1 MAGRARRRYN
11 AGVNP
16 SLQALL
22 DEASRIAAGPA
33 VGRQRAL
40 ADFAAALDLDDA
52 VLEEV
57 LRADPSKP
65 YGRRVLLDGEHVEA
79 MIARWTPGVP
89 CAPHDHGDSAGVVRL
104 LRGAARHQRW
114 QVADGHCAPVDD
126 ERIEAGAVLSCGPK
140 MVHSMGCAGDAEP
153 LVTLHFYMGPI
164 PHMMVWDVDA
174 ERTYKV
180 NGGCGAWVPHDA
192 PELVEAS
199 ADGFH
204 RSL

>member
-1 MAGRARRRYN
+1 MAGPACRRYN
-11 AGVNP
+11 GGVNAT
-16 SLQALL
+16 LAAIL
-22 DEASRIAAGPA
+22 DEATRIAAGPPA
-33 VGRQRAL
+33 GRQRAL
-40 ADFAAALDLDDA
+40 AALAEGIELDDA
-52 VLEEV
+52 ALAEV
-57 LRADPSKP
+57 LQIDEGKP
-65 YGRRVLLDGEHVEA
+65 YGRRVLLDGEHLEA
-79 MIARWTPGVP
+79 MIARWTPGTP

-114 QVADGHCAPVDD
+114 RVADGQCAPVDD
-126 ERIEAGAVLSCGPK
+126 ERIEAGHVLSCGPK

-174 ERTYKV
+174 GRTYKV

-192 PELVEAS
+192 PELIEAA